1 LSLRA
6 VKSMRTDT
14 RWTRRSHA
22 VAGVGLLA
30 GILTLTGR
38 PAGAFPGSTER
49 VSVDSGG
56 NQSVGPSFAGPFASP
71 PSISA
76 DGRFVAFA
84 AWARNL
90 APGDTNGFGDV
101 FVRDRGAGVT
111 ERLSVD
117 GAGTEA
123 NDTIHQPALSAD
135 GRFVAFVSAATNLV
149 PGDTNG
155 QSDVFVHDRRTRTTE
170 RVSVASAGSE
180 GSGWSDRP
188 AISADGRFVAFVS
201 AAPDLV
207 PGDTNGRADVFV
219 HDRQTR
225 TTERVNVDSA
235 GTQADGESE
244 SPALSADGRFVAF
257 VSAATNLV
265 PGDTNGRADVF
276 VHDRQTRTTERVS
289 VDSAGTQAD
298 RESASPAL
306 SADGRFV
313 AFSSGATNL
322 VPGDTNGQSDVF
334 VHDRQTRAT
343 ERVSVDSAGTE
354 ADGWSDRP
362 AISAGG
368 RFVAF
373 CTFATNLM
381 AGDTNGQWDEFV
393 HDRQTRTTERVSVD
407 NAGTEAN
414 ASSHSPSISAGG
426 RFVVFASDAT
436 NLVPGDTNW
445 VRDVFLHDRG
455 EASGESVTSAGQRA
469 RLRQSALQGERD
481 ERARGRRAA
490 RSASA
495 R

>member
-1 LSLRA
+1 MKHVS
-6 VKSMRTDT
+6 T
-14 RWTRRSHA
+14 RWTRHA
-22 VAGVGLLA
+22 HVIAAAGLLA
-30 GILTLTGR
+30 SVLALVAR

-49 VSVDSGG
+49 VSVDSAG
-56 NQSVGPSFAGPFASP
+56 NQSVGPSIAGPFASP

-90 APGDTNGFGDV
+90 ASGDTNGFGDV
-101 FVRDRGAGVT
+101 FVHDRGTGVT

-123 NDTIHQPALSAD
+123 NDTIHQPAISGD

-149 PGDTNG
+149 PGDTNA
-155 QSDVFVHDRRTRTTE
+155 QSDVFVHDRQTRTTE
-170 RVSVASAGSE
+170 RASVSSAGIE
-180 GSGWSDRP
+180 GRGWSDRP

-207 PGDTNGRADVFV
+207 PGDTNGRANVFV

-225 TTERVNVDSA
+225 TTERVSTGGA
-235 GTQADGESE
+235 GTQADGESD
-244 SPALSADGRFVAF
+244 SPAISADGRFVAF

-265 PGDTNGRADVF
+265 PGDTSGRAAVF
-276 VHDRQTRTTERVS
+276 VYDRQTRTTERVS
-289 VDSAGTQAD
+289 VDGAGTPAD
-298 RESASPAL
+298 RESASPTI

-313 AFSSGATNL
+313 AFSSSATNL
-322 VPGDTNGQSDVF
+322 VPGDSNGQSDVF
-334 VHDRQTRAT
+334 VHDRQTGT
-343 ERVSVDSAGTE
+343 IERVSVDSAGTE

-362 AISAGG
+362 AISASG

-373 CTFATNLM
+373 CTLATNLVP
-381 AGDTNGQWDEFV
+381 GDTNGQWDELV
-393 HDRQTRTTERVSVD
+393 HDRQTRTTERASVD
-407 NAGTEAN
+407 SAGTEAN

-436 NLVPGDTNW
+436 NLVPGDTNG
-445 VRDVFLHDRG
+445 VRDVFVRDRG
-455 EASGESVTSAGQRA
+455 EASGESAISARRRA
-469 RLRQSALQGERD
+469 RLRRDALQGGIQERP
-481 ERARGRRAA
+481 EGAERVRARRAE
-490 RSASA
+490 RPASA

>member
-1 LSLRA
+1 MQHTRA
-6 VKSMRTDT
+6 GT
-14 RWTRRSHA
+14 RWSRHSQA
-22 VAGVGLLA
+22 AACVGLLA
-30 GILTLTGR
+30 GALILVAR

-49 VSVDSGG
+49 VSVDGAG
-56 NQSVGPSFAGPFASP
+56 RESVGPSFAGPFESP

-101 FVRDRGAGVT
+101 FVHDRGTGVT

-123 NDTIHQPALSAD
+123 NDTIHQPAISAD

-155 QSDVFVHDRRTRTTE
+155 QSDVFVHDRQTRTTE
-170 RVSVASAGSE
+170 RVSVASAGIE
-180 GSGWSDRP
+180 GHGWSDRP
-188 AISADGRFVAFVS
+188 AISANGRFVAFVS

-207 PGDTNGRADVFV
+207 PGDTNGRSDVFV

-225 TTERVNVDSA
+225 R
-235 GTQADGESE
+235 
-244 SPALSADGRFVAF
+244 
-257 VSAATNLV
+257 
-265 PGDTNGRADVF
+265 
-276 VHDRQTRTTERVS
+276 TERVS

-298 RESASPAL
+298 GDSASPAL

-313 AFSSGATNL
+313 AFSSSATNL
-322 VPGDTNGQSDVF
+322 VPGDTNGQADVF
-334 VHDRQTRAT
+334 VHDRQVRTT
-343 ERVSVDSAGTE
+343 ERVSVDSAGHE
-354 ADGWSDRP
+354 SDGWSDRP
-362 AISAGG
+362 SISAGG

-373 CTFATNLM
+373 CTFATNLV

-393 HDRQTRTTERVSVD
+393 HDRRTGATERVSVD

-414 ASSHSPSISAGG
+414 ASSHGPSISAGG

-436 NLVPGDTNW
+436 NLVPGDTNG
-445 VRDVFLHDRG
+445 VRDVFVRDRG
-455 EASGESVTSAGQRA
+455 EASGESAMSARRPA
-469 RLRQSALQGERD
+469 NLRRNALQGGIEERP
-481 ERARGRRAA
+481 AR
-490 RSASA
+490 
-495 R
+495 

>member
-1 LSLRA
+1 MQHTRA
-6 VKSMRTDT
+6 GT
-14 RWTRRSHA
+14 RWSRHSQA
-22 VAGVGLLA
+22 AACVGLLA
-30 GILTLTGR
+30 GALILVAR

-49 VSVDSGG
+49 VSVDGAG
-56 NQSVGPSFAGPFASP
+56 RESVGPSFAGPFESP

-101 FVRDRGAGVT
+101 FVHDRGTGVT

-123 NDTIHQPALSAD
+123 NDTIHQPAISAD

-155 QSDVFVHDRRTRTTE
+155 QSDVFVHDRQTRTTE
-170 RVSVASAGSE
+170 RVSVASAGIE
-180 GSGWSDRP
+180 GHGWSDRP
-188 AISADGRFVAFVS
+188 AISANGRFVAFVS

-207 PGDTNGRADVFV
+207 PGDTNGRSDVFV
-219 HDRQTR
+219 HDRQTG
-225 TTERVNVDSA
+225 TTERVSVDSA
-235 GTQADGESE
+235 GTQADGDSD

-257 VSAATNLV
+257 VSVATNLV
-265 PGDTNGRADVF
+265 PGDTNGRSDVF
-276 VHDRQTRTTERVS
+276 VHDRQTRRTERVS

-298 RESASPAL
+298 GDSASPAL

-313 AFSSGATNL
+313 AFSSSATNL
-322 VPGDTNGQSDVF
+322 VPGDTNGQADVF
-334 VHDRQTRAT
+334 VHDRQVRTT
-343 ERVSVDSAGTE
+343 ERVSVDSAGHE
-354 ADGWSDRP
+354 SDGWSDRP
-362 AISAGG
+362 SISAGG

-373 CTFATNLM
+373 CTFATNLV

-393 HDRQTRTTERVSVD
+393 HDRRTGATERVSVD

-414 ASSHSPSISAGG
+414 ASSHGPSISAGG

-436 NLVPGDTNW
+436 NLVPGDTNG
-445 VRDVFLHDRG
+445 VRDVFVRDRG
-455 EASGESVTSAGQRA
+455 EASGESAMSARRPA
-469 RLRQSALQGERD
+469 RLRRNALQGGIEERP
-481 ERARGRRAA
+481 AR
-490 RSASA
+490 
-495 R
+495 

>member
-1 LSLRA
+1 M
-6 VKSMRTDT
+6 KHMRTG
-14 RWTRRSHA
+14 TRRARGSRVIAA
-22 VAGVGLLA
+22 VGVLQAVLALLA
-30 GILTLTGR
+30 TS
-38 PAGAFPGSTER
+38 AGAFPGTTER
-49 VSVDSGG
+49 VSVNSAG
-56 NQSVGPSFAGPFASP
+56 NQSIGPSFAGPFASP

-90 APGDTNGFGDV
+90 ASGDTNGFGDV
-101 FVRDRGAGVT
+101 FVHDRGAGVT

-123 NDTIHQPALSAD
+123 NDTIHQPAISAD

-170 RVSVASAGSE
+170 RVSVSSAGSE
-180 GSGWSDRP
+180 GPGWSDRP

-207 PGDTNGRADVFV
+207 AGDTNGRADVFV

-265 PGDTNGRADVF
+265 AGDTNGRADVF

-289 VDSAGTQAD
+289 VDAAGTEAD
-298 RESASPAL
+298 GESASPAM

-313 AFSSGATNL
+313 AFSSSATHL
-322 VPGDTNGQSDVF
+322 VPGDANGQSDVF
-334 VHDRQTRAT
+334 VHDRRTGRT

-354 ADGWSDRP
+354 ANGWSDRP

-373 CTFATNLM
+373 CTFATNLVP
-381 AGDTNGQWDEFV
+381 GDTNGEWDEFV

-414 ASSHSPSISAGG
+414 ASSHSPSISADG
-426 RFVVFASDAT
+426 RFVAFASDAT
-436 NLVPGDTNW
+436 NLVPGDTNA
-445 VRDVFLHDRG
+445 VRDVFVSDRG

-469 RLRQSALQGERD
+469 RLRQSALQRERD